1 MDEQAAAA
9 DRRPAEDDED
19 LDELVAQARAGRP
32 EAFSGLWS
40 ALSPTVAGY
49 LRSRG
54 VAAGDVDDVTSE
66 VFLAAL
72 RGLDRFVGAGDGFR
86 RWLFTIAHHK
96 ATDWFRVRGRLPDLD
111 ELTPESDPR
120 CVESAEEAALP
131 RLQVFGL
138 RPALDGLPAP
148 QREVLLL
155 RVLADLPVEE
165 IAALL
170 GRTPGAV
177 RQAQKRA
184 VASLRAAAEAAPAA
198 QPTEEHPQGRARR
211 TRHERSVPGRPGR
224 AIAQVP

>member
-1 MDEQAAAA
+1 MDEQAGAA
-9 DRRPAEDDED
+9 DRRRVGDEPD

-54 VAAGDVDDVTSE
+54 VGAGDVDDVTSE

-72 RGLDRFVGAGDGFR
+72 RGLDRFSGAGDGFR

-96 ATDWFRVRGRLPDLD
+96 ATDWFRVHGGRPDVD
-111 ELTPESDPR
+111 QLTPEADPR

-131 RLQVFGL
+131 RLQLAGL
-138 RPALDGLPAP
+138 RPALDALPAL

-155 RVLADLPVEE
+155 RVLADLSVDQ

-170 GRTPGAV
+170 DRTPGAV

-184 VASLRAAAEAAPAA
+184 VASLRAAADRIRWAEAADEPLEGEAD
-198 QPTEEHPQGRARR
+198 RIRR
-211 TRHERSVPGRPGR
+211 ERSVPGRPAR